1 MAHPTVGLPSAS
13 NTTHLSGT
21 HGKSVLRFAVG
32 SSRSNFLQGRNLSK
46 SPRREERSSWLPVC
60 ILMRIVNARHGEK
73 KRAKVSRVAAKECGP
88 GQEPWGGGSAGP
100 AVRPCGSSSDAGSC
114 RTANKTI
121 GISHGRAVKGTAR
134 WKSRKAGERAL
145 RYISSCVLTHAG
157 FPTPTRKPQS

>member
-1 MAHPTVGLPSAS
+1 
-13 NTTHLSGT
+13 
-21 HGKSVLRFAVG
+21 
-32 SSRSNFLQGRNLSK
+32 
-46 SPRREERSSWLPVC
+46 
-60 ILMRIVNARHGEK
+60 MRIVNARHGEK

-88 GQEPWGGGSAGP
+88 GQDLWGGGSAGP

-145 RYISSCVLTHAG
+145 RYTFLYFSPEGSHGKQKQSKKRAPAEAKGPPILMVDGLKESVGHNWARFLAAVREPA
-157 FPTPTRKPQS
+157 PTENARPR